1 MSLTLS
7 AEDKAFELPP
17 AGTFAARCCHVIDLG
32 TQQVDYQGQT
42 KSLHKIVLA
51 WVLPDELKTDGT
63 PFVVGRRFT
72 ASLHEKAALRQF
84 LEAWR
89 GRAFTPE
96 ELKAFALPK
105 LINAPCL
112 LNIVHA
118 ERDGKTYADIKGA
131 SPLPKGMQPPVP
143 VSDPIVF
150 DIADPATWPAF
161 ERLTK
166 RQQEAIAASPEWQS
180 RHQQGASSTLADLED
195 DIAF

>member
-32 TQQVDYQGQT
+32 TQTVDYQGQT
-42 KSLHKIVLA
+42 KSLHKIALA

-84 LEAWR
+84 LEGWR

-96 ELKAFALPK
+96 ELKGFALPK

-112 LNIVHA
+112 LNIVHV
-118 ERDGKTYADIKGA
+118 ERDGKTYAEVKGA
-131 SPLPKGMQPPVP
+131 SPLPKGMQPPPP
-143 VSDPIVF
+143 VSDHIIF
-150 DIADPATWPAF
+150 DISDPATWSAF
-161 ERLTK
+161 ERLTA
-166 RQQEAIAASPEWQS
+166 RQQEAIEASPEWRARQQS
-180 RHQQGASSTLADLED
+180 QSPSIADIDD